1 MDSVKCEALLTAAE
15 QGSLTRAGEI
25 LGYTQAGI
33 TRMIRSLEQ
42 ETGFPMLIRTQ
53 HGVRLTA
60 DGKAM
65 LPALRNIVKAQQ
77 IAAEQGAAI
86 RGVIQGSLNLR
97 RRSDM
102 FLHRSVSRRPRQTE
116 SSGSSGGSHHYS
128 SGSHSGR
135 SGKF

>member
-25 LGYTQAGI
+25 LGYTQSGI

-53 HGVRLTA
+53 YGVRLTA

-65 LPALRNIVKAQQ
+65 LPALHNIQQ
-77 IAAEQGAAI
+77 FTAFE
-86 RGVIQGSLNLR
+86 
-97 RRSDM
+97 
-102 FLHRSVSRRPRQTE
+102 T
-116 SSGSSGGSHHYS
+116 
-128 SGSHSGR
+128 
-135 SGKF
+135 